1 MTTTTKQ
8 TLDQADHAVA
18 ALGGS
23 VDELVWLLGDED
35 VAVVE
40 AAAAALD
47 GVGPDCLGPLAAAL
61 PRARSARHRALIVA
75 ALTAFGPRALRPVG
89 RALEQAAKRN
99 RDPFV
104 RMLAQAQL
112 RALLAGLV
120 LQGTAGAPAAQ
131 RG

>member
-1 MTTTTKQ
+1 MKTTTKRA
-8 TLDQADHAVA
+8 LDQTDPAVA

-47 GVGPDCLGPLAAAL
+47 EVGSSCVAPLAAAL
-61 PRARSARHRALIVA
+61 PRARSPRHRAVIVA
-75 ALTAFGPRALRPVG
+75 ALKAFGPRALRPVA
-89 RALEQAAKRN
+89 RALEEAAKRD

-112 RALLAGLV
+112 RALVVGLIQ
-120 LQGTAGAPAAQ
+120 QGTAGAPAAR